1 MGYTKVLVGHCKY
14 DFDVDGGAATTITP
28 AMNFHIPIGA
38 VVLRVT
44 GIARTALASGTGAAT
59 MAVALGGLT
68 INAAT
73 QFDHADYVAC
83 DVHYNTPAATTAA
96 GSLTVTLSHTFTAGE
111 YDFYVEYLPSGDAN

>member
-14 DFDVDGGAATTITP
+14 DFDVDGGAAEAITP

-44 GIARTALASGTGAAT
+44 GIARTALGSATGSAT

-73 QFDHADYVAC
+73 QFDHADYVGC

-96 GSLTVTLSHTFTAGE
+96 GSLTVTLSHAFNAGE
-111 YDFYVEYLPSGDAN
+111 YDFYVEYLPTGDAN

>member
-38 VVLRVT
+38 VILRVT
-44 GIARTALASGTGAAT
+44 GCARTPLASGTGAAT
-59 MAVALGGLT
+59 MAVNVGGVEV
-68 INAAT
+68 NAAT
-73 QFDHADYVAC
+73 QFDHGDYTGC
-83 DVHYNTPAATTAA
+83 DEHYATPAAATAA
-96 GSLTVTLSHTFTAGE
+96 GSLTVTLSHAFTAGE

>member
-38 VVLRVT
+38 VILRVT
-44 GIARTALASGTGAAT
+44 GCARTALASDTGAAT
-59 MAVALGGLT
+59 MAIAIGGVT
-68 INAAT
+68 VNAAT

-83 DVHYNTPAATTAA
+83 DEHFAAPAPASAA
-96 GSLTVTLSHTFTAGE
+96 GSLTVVLSHVFTAGE
-111 YDFYVEYLPSGDAN
+111 YDIYVEYLPSGDAY

>member
-14 DFDVDGGAATTITP
+14 DFDVDGGAATAITP

-59 MAVALGGLT
+59 
-68 INAAT
+68 
-73 QFDHADYVAC
+73 
-83 DVHYNTPAATTAA
+83 
-96 GSLTVTLSHTFTAGE
+96 VTLSHVFTAGE